1 MGLQI
6 VKPTIAQLREL
17 IGATKADD
25 RPRHSCSLYPAGF
38 AAGSF
43 IELTGSQRTEFTA
56 QFLSENPELK
66 VAWVEES
73 ITINPYALK
82 QKGVCL
88 DNILFVEGKKDLA
101 WCLNQV
107 LGSGCFQIVVTEN
120 SRFHEKDLRRFQL
133 LSEKAQNHFFLL
145 SANPTPSW
153 VPHLQLKTSKVK
165 YQGQDHWSVHA
176 LRKRGAL

>member
-1 MGLQI
+1 MALHSA
-6 VKPTIAQLREL
+6 KPTIAELREL
-17 IGATKADD
+17 IGATKMDD
-25 RPRHSCSLYPAGF
+25 RPRHSFSLYPDGF
-38 AAGSF
+38 TLGSF

-56 QFLSENPELK
+56 QFLCEHPELK

-82 QKGVCL
+82 QRGVCL

-107 LGSGCFQIVVTEN
+107 LGSGCFQIVITEN
-120 SRFHEKDLRRFQL
+120 NRFHEKDLRRFQL
-133 LSEKAQNHFFLL
+133 LSEKTQSHFFLL

-153 VPHLQLKTSKVK
+153 VPHLQLKISKT
-165 YQGQDHWSVHA
+165 DHHWSVSA
-176 LRKRGAL
+176 LRKRGAI